1 MLINMAELN
10 QIYRKDPNI
19 VSREIVG
26 EMILVPIRQNIGDL
40 ESIYTLN
47 ETAARTWE
55 LIDGQN
61 TLSDINTRTRDGW
74 CRGLDT
80 ALSDLLALID
90 QLEEAGAVI
99 KVA

>member
-1 MLINMAELN
+1 MAELN
-10 QIYRKDPNI
+10 QIYCKETNI

-61 TLSDINTRTRDGW
+61 TLSDINTRITNEYQVSQE
-74 CRGLDT
+74 T

>member
-1 MLINMAELN
+1 
-10 QIYRKDPNI
+10 
-19 VSREIVG
+19 
-26 EMILVPIRQNIGDL
+26 MILVPIRQNIGDL

-61 TLSDINTRTRDGW
+61 TLSDINTRIADEYQVSQE
-74 CRGLDT
+74 T
-80 ALSDLLALID
+80 ALSDLLALVD
-90 QLEEAGAVI
+90 QLEEVGAVI

>member
-1 MLINMAELN
+1 MAELN
-10 QIYRKDPNI
+10 QIDRKDPHI

-61 TLSDINTRTRDGW
+61 TLSDINTRITDEYQVGQE
-74 CRGLDT
+74 T

>member
-1 MLINMAELN
+1 MINMAELN

-61 TLSDINTRTRDGW
+61 TLSDINTRITDEYQVGQE
-74 CRGLDT
+74 T

-90 QLEEAGAVI
+90 QLENVGAII